1 MPSSCALYIIV
12 MFHTL
17 TCKIICQCVA
27 VYSLKNL
34 IYLEELDFNF
44 MQSYWTSLMSNYRL

>member
-12 MFHTL
+12 MFHTF

-44 MQSYWTSLMSNYRL
+44 MQSY